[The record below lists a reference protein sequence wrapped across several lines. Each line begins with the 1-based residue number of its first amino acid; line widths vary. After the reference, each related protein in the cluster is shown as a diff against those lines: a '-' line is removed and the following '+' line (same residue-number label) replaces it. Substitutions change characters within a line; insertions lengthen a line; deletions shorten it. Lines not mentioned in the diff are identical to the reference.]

1 MTTEKKKKK
10 SKAAIIVLLILLFVI
25 AGLMGG
31 AYYYLHQVSQRTV
44 FLQGTRLND
53 TDISGMAPA
62 DVTTLLL
69 KDYADAHFSVT
80 ENNETVLTGSL
91 ADYGYTFDQDALTKS
106 LTDLQQAEVTNPR
119 MVLNELLNRETALTL
134 DYSNLFDQET
144 FQNFVKADHLSVP
157 RVASKEAAFLYDAEK
172 RQCYVDAAVQGNEID
187 DSILQ
192 NAVQEK
198 LDALMEN
205 YSGDEGALT
214 IAIPENAYTSPVIED
229 NTAELQKKCD
239 LMNQYAAAVIT
250 HTFGEE
256 KQTINFDTIKD
267 WIVIDGDKAS
277 IDDAK
282 ITEYVTA
289 MAEKYNTRHH
299 AHAFHTT
306 GGQDITIPA
315 EKVEYGYTIDQEAE
329 AKQLKED
336 IQSNQEVTRE
346 PVYVKTN
353 DWGNPYYLK
362 RNGTDDLAGTYIE
375 ADLTKQHLWY
385 YKDGQLITE
394 SDFVSG
400 DVSEGRETTTGLFY
414 LAYMESPSMLEGQDY
429 NTEVQYWM
437 AFHEGEGLHDAV
449 WRGSF
454 GGNIYQTNGS
464 HGCLNLP
471 LSAAR
476 TIYENTQ
483 PGTPIVIYKES

>member
-1 MTTEKKKKK
+1 MANEKKKKK
-10 SKAAIIVLLILLFVI
+10 SKAKLIILIILLLII

-31 AYYYLHQVSQRTV
+31 AYYYMRQVSMRTA
-44 FLQGTRLND
+44 FLNGTTLND
-53 TDISGMAPA
+53 TDVSGMEPA
-62 DVTTLLL
+62 DVTALLL
-69 KDYADAHFSVT
+69 KDYADVQFSVT
-80 ENNETVLTGSL
+80 ENDETVLTGSL
-91 ADYGYTFDQDALTKS
+91 ADYGYTFDQDAITEALAG
-106 LTDLQQAEVTNPR
+106 LQQAEVTSPK
-119 MVLNELLNRETALTL
+119 MVLNELLHRPITMAL
-134 DYSNLFDQET
+134 DFSNLFDEET
-144 FQNFVKADHLSVP
+144 FRSFVKAENLSVP
-157 RVASKEAAFLYDAEK
+157 RVASKEASFLYDPEK
-172 RQCYVDAAVQGNEID
+172 KECYVDAAVQGNEID
-187 DSILQ
+187 DAVLQ

-198 LDALMEN
+198 LDGLMEN
-205 YSGDEGALT
+205 ISADSALT
-214 IAIPENAYTSPVIED
+214 VTIPENAYTSPVIED
-229 NTAELQKKCD
+229 QTAELQKKCD
-239 LMNQYAAAVIT
+239 LMNQYTKAVIT
-250 HTFGEE
+250 YTFGEE
-256 KQTINFDTIKD
+256 KQVLNFDTIKD

-277 IDDAK
+277 IDDTK
-282 ITEYVTA
+282 VTEYVTA

-299 AHAFHTT
+299 AHTFRTT
-306 GGQDITIPA
+306 GGQEITIPA
-315 EKVEYGYTIDQEAE
+315 EKVEYGYTVDQDAE

-385 YKDGQLITE
+385 YKDGKLVTE

-400 DVSEGRETTTGLFY
+400 DVSEDRETTTGLFY

-437 AFHEGEGLHDAV
+437 AFHDGEGLHDAV

-483 PGTPIVIYKES
+483 PGTPIIIYKES